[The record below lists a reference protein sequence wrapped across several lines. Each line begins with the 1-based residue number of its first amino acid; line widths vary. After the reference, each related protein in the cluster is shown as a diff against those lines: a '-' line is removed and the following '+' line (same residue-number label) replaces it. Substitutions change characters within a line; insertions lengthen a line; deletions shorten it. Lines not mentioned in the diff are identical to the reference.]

1 MENMIDIGTLTS
13 MKQLPVMQLN
23 YGGAFTSMSSIEF
36 DLGPMRCTG
45 IWIHLKIVKSR
56 CRNLSHPKQL
66 KSYKGKSKPFPSEL
80 AQIERR
86 NIKKRMA
93 STTKIVNELQNKMNR
108 KTLVAFRAM
117 GAWNG
122 HNYSHNYGSSGLNPG
137 KSFS

>member
-1 MENMIDIGTLTS
+1 MIDIGTLTS

-80 AQIERR
+80 AQIERL
-86 NIKKRMA
+86 NIKKQMA
-93 STTKIVNELQNKMNR
+93 TNAKIVKELQNKVS
-108 KTLVAFRAM
+108 KTTNDLSISRYNFETKLNSKFSARVDLAFFASLYK
-117 GAWNG
+117 N
-122 HNYSHNYGSSGLNPG
+122 
-137 KSFS
+137 

>member
-1 MENMIDIGTLTS
+1 MIDIGTLTS

-93 STTKIVNELQNKMNR
+93 STTKIVNELQNKMNQ
-108 KTLVAFRAM
+108 KTLVAFRAT
-117 GAWNG
+117 GFTSG
-122 HNYSHNYGSSGLNPG
+122 HSRGHSYGGSGVYPG